1 MLNLGYIST
10 FFPYTVP
17 STQIP
22 YLTALPSYIYIKLT
36 IQNSFTLKE
45 KHNTDMHL
53 LILYWTTCFAS
64 NTAYNE
70 NDELISSI
78 IS

>member
-1 MLNLGYIST
+1 MYLYI
-10 FFPYTVP
+10 FPYTVP
-17 STQIP
+17 ATRIP
-22 YLTALPSYIYIKLT
+22 YLTALPSYIYKLT
-36 IQNSFTLKE
+36 IQNSFTSNE

-64 NTAYNE
+64 NTANNE
-70 NDELISSI
+70 DDELISSI

>member
-1 MLNLGYIST
+1 MLSLGYIST

-17 STQIP
+17 STRIP
-22 YLTALPSYIYIKLT
+22 YLTALSSYIYKLT
-36 IQNSFTLKE
+36 IQNSFTSNE
-45 KHNTDMHL
+45 KHTTDMHL

-70 NDELISSI
+70 DDELISSI